1 MFRGWPIV
9 DAQIRW
15 IPVRPFIRNRQGI
28 GTAAR
33 GVTDMVSGAAG
44 TGTRTRASH
53 RNMRGNLRNAA
64 LLTRGSNDVSRV
76 RL

>member
-1 MFRGWPIV
+1 V

-33 GVTDMVSGAAG
+33 GVTDMVSGAAA
-44 TGTRTRASH
+44 TGTRTCASH
-53 RNMRGNLRNAA
+53 RIMRDAA
-64 LLTRGSNDVSRV
+64 LLTCGSSDVSRV